1 MEIDPAAT
9 DAANAKTAADP
20 NVAALADADTF
31 HALRM
36 PSVRIDGVHVLAGA
50 DFVRL
55 TFTEKGDTYINL
67 HAHARASVTMSRD
80 AALGIA
86 MHIIRSC
93 GGAVIGP
100 DDE

>member
-36 PSVRIDGVHVLAGA
+36 PSVRIDGVHVLAGPNE
-50 DFVRL
+50 VRL
-55 TFTEKGDTYINL
+55 TFTEKGGAASNL

-80 AALGIA
+80 TALAIA

-93 GGAVIGP
+93 GGTVIGP